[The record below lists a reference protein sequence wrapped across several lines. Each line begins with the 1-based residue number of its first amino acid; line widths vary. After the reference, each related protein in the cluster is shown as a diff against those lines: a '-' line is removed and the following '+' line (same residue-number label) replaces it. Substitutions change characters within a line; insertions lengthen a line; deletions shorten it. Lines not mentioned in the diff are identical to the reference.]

1 MSTNEARLTPPHETT
16 NATMSEQ
23 ASTVTPPWYKRPPII
38 ATIAITLIGVLV
50 AVGLAWK
57 TQADTKNAREQYQT
71 AQASYQQTLTE
82 LDPAKTQANDLIEL
96 AGNRAKDTDTKT
108 LAEAVEEADNLK
120 DVEMQDAST
129 LGREQAKQAAST
141 VKAAQ
146 EQAEGVLNKLTASFE
161 GVREEVAG
169 TAATSFDQ
177 AVKALNEAIETAGK
191 ANREGVDKNA
201 TDKLDAALKEAKA
214 LDQAKADN
222 LEAVADIEA
231 VFTRADQASKTAKTL
246 SEATKA
252 VNDAAQAKAQAQQAQ
267 SSSGYEPAYEGNGYS
282 GGGYSGNEYSGG
294 SYSDW
299 NAGGNGGSGSGDVCG
314 GGQYCYN
321 PNFPEYSYDDDGWA
335 HHQVVP
341 DENGTVTDDLGGA
354 SICVGSCD

>member
-1 MSTNEARLTPPHETT
+1 MSTNQPNTPPQETT
-16 NATMSEQ
+16 NAAISEP
-23 ASTVTPPWYKRPPII
+23 ATRVKPAWYKRPPII
-38 ATIAITLIGVLV
+38 ATIAVALIAVLV

-146 EQAEGVLNKLTASFE
+146 EQAEGVLNKLTASFKD
-161 GVREEVAG
+161 VREEVAG

-191 ANREGVDKNA
+191 ANREGVEKEA

-231 VFTRADQASKTAKTL
+231 VFTRADEASKSAKAL
-246 SEATKA
+246 NEATKA
-252 VNDAAQAKAQAQQAQ
+252 VNDAAKAKAEAQQAQ
-267 SSSGYEPAYEGNGYS
+267 QEQSSGGYEQTYD
-282 GGGYSGNEYSGG
+282 GGYSGNDYSGG

-341 DENGTVTDDLGGA
+341 DENGTVTDSGCLMG
-354 SICVGSCD
+354 CD